1 MILRVR
7 HASFQR
13 ETNSSFSYPQ
23 SSLLEE
29 CMVSRLAVAEPA
41 VAEVW
46 SDRPGGSVRTAAAV
60 GAARA
65 LREDHARTHGQTEA
79 AAVQL
84 LMTMAGGQRRR

>member
-1 MILRVR
+1 MSDTPR
-7 HASFQR
+7 
-13 ETNSSFSYPQ
+13 FSVKLTQAFHTPTG
-23 SSLLEE
+23 SLLEE